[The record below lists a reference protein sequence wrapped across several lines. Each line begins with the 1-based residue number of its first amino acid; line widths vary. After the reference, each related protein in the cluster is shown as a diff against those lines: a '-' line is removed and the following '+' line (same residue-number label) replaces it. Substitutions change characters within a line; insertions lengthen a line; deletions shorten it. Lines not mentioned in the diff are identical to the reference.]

1 MPESFHPPYPFP
13 YCGGIPHADPASDR
27 QIFSNLLDK
36 INSGLM
42 RERQKDEEIV
52 QLKEEIGKLKRK
64 VVSLSKNSST
74 SSKSPSSDI
83 VKKGK
88 KKNGGKKNK
97 KGAQKGHR
105 RHQRESFPAAEVD
118 KWYLYAL
125 DGCPECAGELTL
137 CPDKTR
143 IIQQIEIKDAP
154 VEISEYRAFGYK
166 CSKCGK
172 FHYAQI
178 PDDVGNAGLCGPT
191 FTALIAYMKSAMHAS
206 FTTIRKFVRDVLKV
220 KISRGQLAKLIDKAG
235 RSLAVPYDEL
245 LKRIPLEQKLNIDET
260 GHKDNGDKFWT
271 WCFKAE
277 LYTLFK
283 IDKSRGSKVL
293 VEILGEEFDGLIGC
307 DYFSAYRKFMK
318 DFNVSVQ
325 FCLAHLI
332 RDIRFLVTLPDREEK
347 EYGKKLLAQMR
358 GIFKLIHDNDDK
370 PRALIYEGLKEIR
383 ENFLRIGIGE
393 VPLKYDGNGKI
404 MKSKSRNLADRFVK
418 HGEAFFQ
425 FITTPEIDPTNNIAE
440 QAIRFVVI
448 DRYVTQ
454 GTKSEKGRR
463 NSERLWT
470 VLATCGIKDRSA
482 FYFIR
487 TAIQAYFN
495 KASPPSLID
504 LDTG

>member
-1 MPESFHPPYPFP
+1 MPESFHRPYPFP
-13 YCGGIPHADPASDR
+13 YCDGIPHAGPASDR
-27 QIFSNLLDK
+27 QMFSDLLDK

-42 RERQKDEEIV
+42 RERQKDVEIAR
-52 QLKEEIGKLKRK
+52 LKAENEKLKRK
-64 VVSLSKNSST
+64 VASLSKNSST

-83 VKKGK
+83 VKKAK
-88 KKNGGKKNK
+88 KKKGGKKNK
-97 KGAQKGHR
+97 KGAQKGHQ
-105 RHQRESFPAAEVD
+105 RHLRESFDAAEVNN
-118 KWYLYAL
+118 WYLYAL
-125 DGCPECAGELTL
+125 NGCPECAGELTL

-143 IIQQIEIKDAP
+143 IIQQMEIREAP
-154 VEISEYRAFGYK
+154 VEISEHRAFGYW
-166 CSKCGK
+166 CPKCGK

-178 PDDVGNAGLCGPT
+178 PDDVRNAGLCGPT
-191 FTALIAYMKSAMHAS
+191 FTALVAYMKSAMHAS

-235 RSLAVPYDEL
+235 RALAVPYDEL
-245 LKRIPLEQKLNIDET
+245 LKRIPLEQKINIDET

-271 WCFKAE
+271 WCFRAE

-293 VEILGEEFDGLIGC
+293 VEVLGKEFDGLIGC

-318 DFNVSVQ
+318 DFNIGVQ

-332 RDIRFLVTLPDREEK
+332 RDIRFLITLPDREEK
-347 EYGKKLLAQMR
+347 EYGRKLLAQMR
-358 GIFKLIHDNDDK
+358 GIFKLIHDNDGR
-370 PRALIYEGLKEIR
+370 PRALIYEELRQIR
-383 ENFLRIGIGE
+383 ESFLKTAIGE
-393 VPLKYDGNGKI
+393 VPLKYDGKGKI
-404 MKSKSRNLADRFVK
+404 MKSKSRNLANRFAR

-454 GTKSEKGRR
+454 GTRSEKGRR

-487 TAIQAYFN
+487 TAVHAYFN
-495 KASPPSLID
+495 KASPPSLIEP
-504 LDTG
+504 DT

>member
-1 MPESFHPPYPFP
+1 MF
-13 YCGGIPHADPASDR
+13 SD
-27 QIFSNLLDK
+27 LLDK

-42 RERQKDEEIV
+42 RERQKDVEIAR
-52 QLKEEIGKLKRK
+52 LKAENEKLKRK
-64 VVSLSKNSST
+64 VASLSKNSST

-83 VKKGK
+83 VKKAK
-88 KKNGGKKNK
+88 KKKGGKKNK
-97 KGAQKGHR
+97 KGAQKGHQ
-105 RHQRESFPAAEVD
+105 RHLRESFDAAEVNN
-118 KWYLYAL
+118 WYLYAL
-125 DGCPECAGELTL
+125 NGCPECAGELTL

-143 IIQQIEIKDAP
+143 IIQQMEIREAP
-154 VEISEYRAFGYK
+154 VEISEHRAFGYW
-166 CSKCGK
+166 CPKCGK

-178 PDDVGNAGLCGPT
+178 PDDVRNAGLCGPT
-191 FTALIAYMKSAMHAS
+191 FTALVAYMKSAMHAS

-235 RSLAVPYDEL
+235 RALAVPYDEL
-245 LKRIPLEQKLNIDET
+245 LKRIPLEQKINIDET

-271 WCFKAE
+271 WCFRAE

-293 VEILGEEFDGLIGC
+293 VEVLGKEFDGLIGC

-318 DFNVSVQ
+318 DFNIGVQ

-332 RDIRFLVTLPDREEK
+332 RDIRFLITLPDREEK
-347 EYGKKLLAQMR
+347 EYGRKLLAQMR
-358 GIFKLIHDNDDK
+358 GIFKLIHDNDGR
-370 PRALIYEGLKEIR
+370 PRALIYEELKQIR
-383 ENFLRIGIGE
+383 ESFLKTAIGE
-393 VPLKYDGNGKI
+393 VPLKYDGKGKI
-404 MKSKSRNLADRFVK
+404 MKSKSRNLANRFAR

-454 GTKSEKGRR
+454 GTRSEKGRR

-487 TAIQAYFN
+487 TAVHAYFN
-495 KASPPSLID
+495 KASPPSLIEP
-504 LDTG
+504 DT

>member
-1 MPESFHPPYPFP
+1 MPESSYSPYPFL
-13 YCGGIPHADPASDR
+13 YCNGSPHGDPISER
-27 QIFSNLLDK
+27 QTFSNLLDK

-42 RERQKDEEIV
+42 RERQKDGEIAR
-52 QLKEEIGKLKRK
+52 LKEENEKLKRK
-64 VVSLSKNSST
+64 VASLSKNSST

-83 VKKGK
+83 VKKTK
-88 KKNGGKKNK
+88 KKKGGKKNK

-105 RHQRESFPAAEVD
+105 RHQRESFVAAEVNN
-118 KWYLYAL
+118 WYLYAL
-125 DGCPECAGELTL
+125 NGCPECAGELTL

-143 IIQQIEIKDAP
+143 IIQQIELKEVP
-154 VEISEYRAFGYK
+154 MEISEYRAFGYW
-166 CSKCGK
+166 CPKCGK
-172 FHYAQI
+172 FHCAQI
-178 PDDVGNAGLCGPT
+178 PDDVRNAGLCGPT

-235 RSLAVPYDEL
+235 RALAVPYDEL
-245 LKRIPLEQKLNIDET
+245 LKKIPLEQKLNIDET

-271 WCFKAE
+271 WCFRAE

-293 VEILGEEFDGLIGC
+293 IDILGEEFDGLIGC

-332 RDIRFLVTLPDREEK
+332 RDIRFLNTLPDKDER
-347 EYGKKLLAQMR
+347 EYGRKLLAQMR
-358 GIFKLIHDNDDK
+358 GMFKLIHDNDDR
-370 PRALIYEGLKEIR
+370 PRVLIYAGLQEIR
-383 ENFLRIGIGE
+383 ESFLRIGIGE
-393 VPLKYDGNGKI
+393 VPVKYDGNGKI

-418 HGEAFFQ
+418 HGDAFFQ

-454 GTKSEKGRR
+454 GTRSEKGRR

-487 TAIQAYFN
+487 TAIHAYFN
-495 KASPPSLID
+495 EAPPPSLID